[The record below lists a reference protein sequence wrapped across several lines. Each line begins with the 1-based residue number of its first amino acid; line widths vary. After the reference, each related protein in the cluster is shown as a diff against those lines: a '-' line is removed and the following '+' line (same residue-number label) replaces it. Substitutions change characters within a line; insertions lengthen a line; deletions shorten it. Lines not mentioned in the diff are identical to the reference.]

1 MARKFYVFTPH
12 EATQDARKTI
22 ADLLG
27 VTPDQVRIGG
37 ETKVESSGFGEYVID
52 GSVTI
57 QTPSVRGIGHAQGVA
72 ENATI
77 QDEGKPWLLVT
88 GGSIVGARTLRE
100 AGQQVAL
107 AALARAEASV
117 VAKAGTH

>member
-1 MARKFYVFTPH
+1 MARKFYVLTPR
-12 EATQDARKTI
+12 EGEDDARETI

-27 VTPDQVRIGG
+27 IDPADVRIGG
-37 ETKVESSGFGEYVID
+37 ETKVEAAGAGEYVID

-77 QDEGKPWLLVT
+77 QDEGKPWLLVL
-88 GGSIVGARTLRE
+88 GGGIIGARTLRE

-117 VAKAGTH
+117 MAKAGTH